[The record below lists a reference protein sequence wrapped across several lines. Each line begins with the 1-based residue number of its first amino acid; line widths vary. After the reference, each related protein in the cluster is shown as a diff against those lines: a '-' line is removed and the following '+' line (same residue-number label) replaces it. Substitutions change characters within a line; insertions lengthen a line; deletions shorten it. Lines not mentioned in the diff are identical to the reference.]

1 MKTSMLSTIVSSTS
15 MSVVKTLM
23 RPAVLAFALPPCV
36 SACWVEISSAEEPA
50 KITFE
55 DHIKPIFREHC
66 TSCHNNN
73 AKKGGLSLESFQ
85 MTMTGGS
92 SGEVLVAGDLD
103 SSRLYALTA
112 HKEQPVMP
120 PMQDRIPQAKLD
132 LLKTWIEQGM
142 PENSGSAIRKA
153 SSNASA
159 IMVSA
164 AGRPE
169 GPPPMPA
176 SVLRQ
181 TPLFTPKA
189 SAVSALAASPWSPL
203 IAVGGQLQ
211 VALYHAHNGQLMG
224 IIPFPEGEPQSITF
238 SRDGRLILIGGGRHS
253 ANGVA
258 VLHDI
263 QTGNRIAKVGD
274 ELDIVL
280 AADISD
286 DNRWIAVAG
295 PQKMVRVYDTLTGA
309 LKWEQ
314 KKHTDWIYSLRFS
327 PDGLLLATADR
338 AAGLVIWETSTGRMY
353 ADLQGHKNEIRSL
366 AWRPD
371 SGAVVTAS
379 LDGTLKIWDMNESKL
394 VKSWDA
400 HGGGA
405 SAIAICN
412 DGTMVSTGRDQKVKV
427 WDAAGNAAGEMPALA
442 EAGLEVAITVDGTHV
457 VAGDWAG
464 NVRVWTRANPADE
477 KRLSPNP
484 PTLDASIAASKQRH
498 SELAAAAEVAAKE
511 LAAHKAKIEGLQQQ
525 IAQQQQ
531 VIASLDPQIQAAT
544 VASTELKNG
553 VDQMEAT
560 KKTKQAELAAVDQAI
575 QAKQAMQNQ
584 VATEKKPLDDALAAL
599 QAQKANATD
608 PASLD
613 PPIADATKAAQDKA
627 NVLAQITNELNA
639 MVADKAQREKEIN
652 ELTTVQTAKTQE
664 YNAMIAKITEWNTT
678 KTNAAAQIDAW
689 TKEMAAAMEPM
700 VAAQGKSDAA
710 NANVVAALAWVQTL
724 ESDLARFQAMR
735 TEFAN
740 KKAAL
745 DQAVAQGQTEKQTAE
760 AAVAAMQP
768 EMDTV
773 KATMA
778 TLEMQL
784 AELQKRMMQIQ
795 EQKQGLENQRLAQ
808 QKLIDAAMEK
818 MQKIQGDLDSL
829 AAQQQLF
836 DASFKAP

>member
-1 MKTSMLSTIVSSTS
+1 MKPNMIWHFHPSMRLF
-15 MSVVKTLM
+15 
-23 RPAVLAFALPPCV
+23 LAASIPCAIALPLVCGNV
-36 SACWVEISSAEEPA
+36 GAVAMAEEPT

-120 PMQDRIPQAKLD
+120 PMQDRISQAKLD
-132 LLKTWIEQGM
+132 LIKTWIEQGM

-159 IMVSA
+159 LMVA
-164 AGRPE
+164 APGRPE
-169 GPPPMPA
+169 GPPPMPV
-176 SVLRQ
+176 SILRQ
-181 TPLFTPKA
+181 TPLYTPKA

-203 IAVGGQLQ
+203 VAVGGQMQ
-211 VALYHAHNGQLMG
+211 VSLYHSHTGQLMG
-224 IIPFPEGEPQSITF
+224 VIPFPEGEPQSITF

-258 VLHDI
+258 VLHELE
-263 QTGNRIAKVGD
+263 TGNRIAKVGD

-295 PQKMVRVYDTLTGA
+295 PQKMVRVYNTLTGE

-338 AAGLVIWETSTGRMY
+338 AAGLIIWEAETGRLY
-353 ADLQGHKNEIRSL
+353 ADLQGHKSEIRSL

-371 SGAVVTAS
+371 SSAVVTAS
-379 LDGTLKIWDMNESKL
+379 LDGTLKLWDMNESKL

-405 SAIAICN
+405 SAIAVCN

-427 WDAAGNAAGEMPALA
+427 WDSAGNAAGEMPALA

-457 VAGDWAG
+457 AAGDWAG
-464 NVRVWTRANPADE
+464 NVRLWTRANPADE
-477 KRLSPNP
+477 KRLASNP
-484 PTLDASIAASKQRH
+484 PTLDMAIGTGKQRH
-498 SELAAAAEVAAKE
+498 AELTALAQAAAKE
-511 LAAHKAKIEGLQQQ
+511 LGDHQAKIVSLQKQ
-525 IAQQQQ
+525 IAESQQL
-531 VIASLDPQIQAAT
+531 IASLDPQIQAAT
-544 VASTELKNG
+544 TAANELKTA
-553 VDQMEAT
+553 VDQLEAT
-560 KKTKQAELAAVDQAI
+560 KKTKQAELAAVDQGV
-575 QAKQAMQNQ
+575 QAKQATQNQ
-584 VATEKKPLDDALAAL
+584 LAVEKKTLDDASAAL

-613 PPIADATKAAQDKA
+613 QQIADSNKAIQDKA
-627 NVLAQITNELNA
+627 NALAQVTAELNA
-639 MVADKAQREKEIN
+639 MVADKAQREKDIN
-652 ELTTVQTAKTQE
+652 ELTTVQNTKNQE
-664 YNAMIAKITEWNTT
+664 YNGVMGKIAEWNTT
-678 KTNAAAQIDAW
+678 KTAAATQVEAW

-700 VAAQGKSDAA
+700 AAAQAKADAA
-710 NANVVAALAWVQTL
+710 NASVAAAATWVQVL
-724 ESDLARFQAMR
+724 EADIARFQSMR
-735 TEFAN
+735 GEFAN
-740 KKAAL
+740 KKTAI
-745 DQAVAQGQTEKQTAE
+745 DQAVAQSQSEKQTAE
-760 AAVAAMQP
+760 TAFAAMQP
-768 EMDTV
+768 DMDAV

-778 TLEMQL
+778 TLEMQI
-784 AELQKRMMQIQ
+784 AELQKQMVQAQ
-795 EQKQGLENQRLAQ
+795 EKKQGIDNQRSAH
-808 QKLIDAAMEK
+808 QKLIDAAAEK
-818 MQKIQGDLDSL
+818 LQKLQGDLDNL
-829 AAQQQLF
+829 ATQQQLF
-836 DASFKAP
+836 DASFKTP

>member
-1 MKTSMLSTIVSSTS
+1 MKPDMISYNHPRIGLRPGCDFLRLGLLVCICNAWLSIG
-15 MSVVKTLM
+15 
-23 RPAVLAFALPPCV
+23 F
-36 SACWVEISSAEEPA
+36 AEEPA

-153 SSNASA
+153 TSNASA
-159 IMVSA
+159 IMVAA

-176 SVLRQ
+176 SILRQ
-181 TPLFTPKA
+181 TPLYTPKA
-189 SAVSALAASPWSPL
+189 SAISALAASPWSPL
-203 IAVGGQLQ
+203 IAVGGQMQ
-211 VALYHAHNGQLMG
+211 VSLYHAHTGQLLG
-224 IIPFPEGEPQSITF
+224 VIPFPEGEPQSITF

-258 VLHDI
+258 VLHEI
-263 QTGNRIAKVGD
+263 ETGNRIAKVGD
-274 ELDIVL
+274 ELDVVL

-286 DNRWIAVAG
+286 DNRWIALAG
-295 PQKMVRVYDTLTGA
+295 PQKMVRVYNTLTGE

-338 AAGLVIWETSTGRMY
+338 AAGLVIWETATGRLY
-353 ADLQGHKNEIRSL
+353 ADLQGHKGEIRSL

-371 SGAVVTAS
+371 SSAVITAS

-412 DGTMVSTGRDQKVKV
+412 DGMMVSTGRDQKVKV
-427 WDAAGNAAGEMPALA
+427 WDAAGNAAGEMPPLA
-442 EAGLEVAITVDGTHV
+442 EAGLEVAITVDGTHIA
-457 VAGDWAG
+457 AGDWAG

-477 KRLSPNP
+477 KRLASNP
-484 PTLDASIAASKQRH
+484 PTLDLAIAAGKNRH
-498 SELAAAAEVAAKE
+498 AELTALAQAAAME
-511 LAAHKAKIEGLQQQ
+511 LGVHKTKIESLQKQT
-525 IAQQQQ
+525 AEQQQ
-531 VIASLDPQIQAAT
+531 VIASLEPQIQAAT
-544 VASTELKNG
+544 ATSTELKNA
-553 VDQMEAT
+553 VDQLEAT
-560 KKTKQAELAAVDQAI
+560 KKTKQGELAAVDQGV
-575 QAKQAMQNQ
+575 QAKQAMQSQ
-584 VATEKKPLDDALAAL
+584 VAAEQKQLEDAMAAL
-599 QAQKANATD
+599 QAQKATATD

-613 PPIADATKAAQDKA
+613 QQIADSTKAVQDKA
-627 NVLAQITNELNA
+627 NALAQITSELNA
-639 MVADKAQREKEIN
+639 MIADKAQREKELA
-652 ELTTVQTAKTQE
+652 ELATVQNAKSQE
-664 YNAMIAKITEWNTT
+664 YNATIAKINEWNTA
-678 KTNAAAQIDAW
+678 KTNAATQVDAW
-689 TKEMAAAMEPM
+689 TKEMAAAMEPLA
-700 VAAQGKSDAA
+700 AAQVKSDSA
-710 NANVVAALAWVQTL
+710 NANVSSATLWIQTL

-740 KKAAL
+740 KKTAL
-745 DQAVAQGQTEKQTAE
+745 DQAVAQSQTEKQTAE
-760 AAVAAMQP
+760 SAVAAMQP
-768 EMDTV
+768 DMDV
-773 KATMA
+773 IKASMA
-778 TLEMQL
+778 SLEMQI
-784 AELQKRMMQIQ
+784 AELQKRMAQAQ
-795 EQKQGLENQRLAQ
+795 EQKQGLDNQKIVQ
-808 QKLIDAAMEK
+808 QKQVDAAAEK
-818 MQKIQGDLDSL
+818 MQKLQGDLDNL
-829 AAQQQLF
+829 AAQQALF
-836 DASFKAP
+836 DASFKTP

>member
-1 MKTSMLSTIVSSTS
+1 MKTAMLSTVVRSTWK
-15 MSVVKTLM
+15 SVARYLLQPT
-23 RPAVLAFALPPCV
+23 VLAG
-36 SACWVEISSAEEPA
+36 ISIPWLSICSAEEPA

-120 PMQDRIPQAKLD
+120 PMQDRIPQAKID

-159 IMVSA
+159 IMVA
-164 AGRPE
+164 ATGRPE

-203 IAVGGQLQ
+203 VAVGGQLQ
-211 VALYHAHNGQLMG
+211 VALYHSHTGQLMG

-338 AAGLVIWETSTGRMY
+338 AAGLVIWETATGRMY

-371 SGAVVTAS
+371 SSAVVTAS

-442 EAGLEVAITVDGTHV
+442 EAGLEVAITVDGSHV

-477 KRLSPNP
+477 KRLAPNP

-498 SELAAAAEVAAKE
+498 AELVAAADVATKE

-531 VIASLDPQIQAAT
+531 VIASLDPQIQTAT
-544 VASTELKNG
+544 VASTELKNA

-560 KKTKQAELAAVDQAI
+560 KKTKQTELAAVDQGI
-575 QAKQAMQNQ
+575 QAKQAMQTQ
-584 VATEKKPLDDALAAL
+584 IAAEKKPLDDALAAL
-599 QAQKANATD
+599 QAQKATATD

-613 PPIADATKAAQDKA
+613 PQIADATKAVQDKDNA
-627 NVLAQITNELNA
+627 LAQITNELNA

-652 ELTTVQTAKTQE
+652 ELTTVQTAKSQE
-664 YNAMIAKITEWNTT
+664 YNATIAKITEWNTT
-678 KTNAAAQIDAW
+678 KTNAAAQIDTW
-689 TKEMAAAMEPM
+689 TKEMSAAMEPM

-710 NANVVAALAWVQTL
+710 NANVAAALAWVQTL

-745 DQAVAQGQTEKQTAE
+745 DQSVAQGQTEKQAAE
-760 AAVAAMQP
+760 ASIAAMQP
-768 EMDTV
+768 EMDSV

-778 TLEMQL
+778 TLETQL

-795 EQKQGLENQRLAQ
+795 EQKQGLENQRAAH
-808 QKLIDAAMEK
+808 QKLVDAAMEK
-818 MQKIQGDLDSL
+818 MQKIQGEIDNL